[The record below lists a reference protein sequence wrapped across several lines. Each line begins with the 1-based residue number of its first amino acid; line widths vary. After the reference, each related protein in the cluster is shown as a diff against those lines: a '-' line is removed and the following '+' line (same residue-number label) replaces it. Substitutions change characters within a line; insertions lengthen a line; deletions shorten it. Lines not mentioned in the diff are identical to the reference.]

1 MEKKAFHRT
10 VAVVLVLAL
19 LAVAAMLLIPRDDL
33 GNSSGTAMAYEA
45 LFDPDT
51 VMTVDIQV
59 EESAW
64 ETMLE
69 NATAETYI
77 QCDIV
82 VNGTTY
88 YGVGIRPKG
97 NTSLWLIRCNK
108 KAKKGKTQSRRNRRC
123 GQEILWKRK
132 ISAIMGAE
140 HLTMER
146 GTGSL

>member
-1 MEKKAFHRT
+1 
-10 VAVVLVLAL
+10 
-19 LAVAAMLLIPRDDL
+19 
-33 GNSSGTAMAYEA
+33 MAYEA

-88 YGVGIRPKG
+88 YWVGIRP
-97 NTSLWLIRCNK
+97 
-108 KAKKGKTQSRRNRRC
+108 Q
-123 GQEILWKRK
+123 GQHQLKPGWP
-132 ISAIMGAE
+132 A
-140 HLTMER
+140 TPPP
-146 GTGSL
+146 TGSASKSKWMNT

>member
-82 VNGTTY
+82 VIQRVVEAAENI
-88 YGVGIRPKG
+88 VIDVALRV
-97 NTSLWLIRCNK
+97 
-108 KAKKGKTQSRRNRRC
+108 A
-123 GQEILWKRK
+123 
-132 ISAIMGAE
+132 GAE
-140 HLTMER
+140 LIER
-146 GTGSL
+146 IHGFIVNQQRHVVFRAQPR

>member
-97 NTSLWLIRCNK
+97 NTSLSQVASDATTDRFSFKIQMDEYVKNQTLLGLDKFVLNNCISDEMCIRD
-108 KAKKGKTQSRRNRRC
+108 RP
-123 GQEILWKRK
+123 
-132 ISAIMGAE
+132 
-140 HLTMER
+140 
-146 GTGSL
+146 